1 LVQKRNNDF
10 KAKCTFRLIS
20 DKMDMKKKEEHLSI
34 LKEQYERVQEIY
46 LNKIKTLE
54 EHLSKL
60 NDRYNDLTRKSK
72 RESES
77 LRSQLKVYLFY
88 HMQDGTSRGEGTPR
102 KDET

>member
-1 LVQKRNNDF
+1 MQKRNNDF
-10 KAKCTFRLIS
+10 KQKCTPSPNS
-20 DKMDMKKKEEHLSI
+20 DKADMRKKEEHLSI

-46 LNKIKTLE
+46 LAKIKGLE

-77 LRSQLKVYLFY
+77 LRSQLKV
-88 HMQDGTSRGEGTPR
+88 
-102 KDET
+102 

>member
-1 LVQKRNNDF
+1 MR
-10 KAKCTFRLIS
+10 
-20 DKMDMKKKEEHLSI
+20 KKEEHLSI

-46 LNKIKTLE
+46 LAKIKGLE

-77 LRSQLKVYLFY
+77 LRSQLKV
-88 HMQDGTSRGEGTPR
+88 
-102 KDET
+102 